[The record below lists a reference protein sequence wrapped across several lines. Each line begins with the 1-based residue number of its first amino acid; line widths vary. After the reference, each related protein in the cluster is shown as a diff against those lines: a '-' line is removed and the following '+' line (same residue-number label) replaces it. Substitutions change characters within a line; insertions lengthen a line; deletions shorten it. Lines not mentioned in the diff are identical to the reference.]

1 MSLNRWLS
9 VILMLGLILA
19 LSPLGAQADPYQPY
33 DHQYY
38 HHPHGNAYGWDP
50 RHRDFDRHREFC
62 VVRANPV
69 PMYSRFTRTTG
80 GLYGAR
86 CSHHWVSGLPAT
98 PTLLL
103 PARTSRPP
111 WPGQLW
117 LLSEGKSPSSVEF
130 EAGGESIDFRLPLQV
145 FAMVIII
152 FGPVILPQKKAGPG
166 WNLP

>member
-33 DHQYY
+33 DRPYY
-38 HHPHGNAYGWDP
+38 HHPHGNAYGWDGP

-62 VVRANPV
+62 GPRHP
-69 PMYSRFTRTTG
+69 RTYVQQVYARTAG
-80 GLYGAR
+80 GLCGAR

-103 PARTSRPP
+103 PARRSRLTRPI
-111 WPGQLW
+111 QLW
-117 LLSEGKSPSSVEF
+117 LLSEGKCPHEQNLRK
-130 EAGGESIDFRLPLQV
+130 EAKALVFRLPLQV
-145 FAMVIII
+145 LAISLII
-152 FGPVILPQKKAGPG
+152 FGLVILPPKKGRPQ
-166 WNLP
+166 